1 MPTLIYEVTIGV
13 FSDRQRSPTYGQELQ
28 RDNAGGVRS
37 VSLAIASLGSMTDT
51 PWQVAEKIAESH
63 LNDLGFFRVQ
73 RTVSGADGGLDV
85 VGQGVAAQVKL
96 LRTPVGSP
104 DVQRLRGAAHR
115 VENAVFYA
123 HRMSGYSRSAVRI
136 ADDSDVA
143 LFTYDLDGTV
153 AAVNQYA
160 VEIESPLGAMQRAI
174 AQARVAHVRWAAVK
188 FITDH
193 GLEGVSER
201 LGQIANE
208 LEAIIAALPDGA
220 TLDDL
225 PAEVHALKEEGAALM
240 ARHHG
245 RLPNDE
251 LEATKVAMQRSD
263 ALLEDLNHD
272 DLVELLQ
279 TRWRD
284 DFIDSVSSVHAQ
296 LDLLTTATI
305 SWLGAAVVPDLR
317 DVAVRNA
324 SSSDVGITPGQALEG
339 WPILPLS

>member
-1 MPTLIYEVTIGV
+1 
-13 FSDRQRSPTYGQELQ
+13 
-28 RDNAGGVRS
+28 
-37 VSLAIASLGSMTDT
+37 MTDT
-51 PWQVAEKIAESH
+51 PWQVAENIAETH
-63 LNDLGFFRVQ
+63 LNELGFFRVQ

-85 VGQGVAAQVKL
+85 IGQGVAAQVKL

-115 VENAVFYA
+115 VDNAVFYA
-123 HRMSGYSRSAVRI
+123 HRSSGYSRSALRI

-160 VEIESPLGAMQRAI
+160 AEIESPLGSMQRAI
-174 AQARVAHVRWAAVK
+174 AQTNVASVRWAAVK
-188 FITDH
+188 FVTDH

-208 LEAIIAALPDGA
+208 LEAIVAALPDGA

-225 PAEVHALKEEGAALM
+225 PAEVHALKDEGAVLM

-263 ALLEDLNHD
+263 ALLEEFNHD
-272 DLVELLQ
+272 NLVELLQ

-305 SWLGAAVVPDLR
+305 SWLGTDVVQDLR
-317 DVAVRNA
+317 DAAVRNA
-324 SSSDVGITPGQALEG
+324 GSPEIEITPGQAVEG
-339 WPILPLS
+339 WPILPRS